1 MEESGFDVKSKCSIP
16 YVDDPSV
23 VFRIAWYTVASA
35 PRTYLKEYRDHGSE
49 DFEGMAT
56 FQSETDDSHF
66 FIQLRVD
73 ESAKS
78 IEMGAAGENEKEMSS
93 YIERNNER
101 LNDHLDKYRLLST
114 EVKSKL
120 RRALV
125 AKTCWDKLVFLILNK
140 KPVSEIYFQIAHGR
154 EMIIKATE
162 GETMQPISLST
173 SGWLSKIEKLDREEP
188 LTGDLTT
195 PLAMKAIEWK
205 KETQEIISR
214 YI

>member
-1 MEESGFDVKSKCSIP
+1 MDSFARFHVYSTRI
-16 YVDDPSV
+16 DPAV
-23 VFRIAWYTVASA
+23 C
-35 PRTYLKEYRDHGSE
+35 
-49 DFEGMAT
+49 
-56 FQSETDDSHF
+56 
-66 FIQLRVD
+66 VD

-78 IEMGAAGENEKEMSS
+78 IEVSAAGENENEMSS
-93 YIERNNER
+93 YIERKNER
-101 LNDHLDKYRLLST
+101 LNDHLDKYRLLNT
-114 EVKSKL
+114 DVKSKL

-162 GETMQPISLST
+162 GESMQPISLST

-188 LTGDLTT
+188 LSGDLTT

>member
-1 MEESGFDVKSKCSIP
+1 MEESGFDAKSKCSIP

-35 PRTYLKEYRDHGSE
+35 PRTYLKEYRDPGGE
-49 DFEGMAT
+49 DFEGMAI

-66 FIQLRVD
+66 LIQLLVD

-78 IEMGAAGENEKEMSS
+78 IEMGAAGESEKEISS
-93 YIERNNER
+93 YIESKNER
-101 LNDHLDKYRLLST
+101 LNVHLDKYRLLST
-114 EVKSKL
+114 DVKSKL

-125 AKTCWDKLVFLILNK
+125 AKTCWDKLIFLILNK
-140 KPVSEIYFQIAHGR
+140 KSLSEIYYQIAHGR

-188 LTGDLTT
+188 LPGDLTT
-195 PLAMKAIEWK
+195 PLAMKAVEWK
-205 KETQEIISR
+205 KETHVIISR
-214 YI
+214 FI